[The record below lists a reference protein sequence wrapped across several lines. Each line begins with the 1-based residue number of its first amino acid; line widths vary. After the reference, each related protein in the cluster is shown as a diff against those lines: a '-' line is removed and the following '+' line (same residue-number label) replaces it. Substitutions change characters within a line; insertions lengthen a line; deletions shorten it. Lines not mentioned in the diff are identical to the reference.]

1 MLGLIIDGLSLLAG
15 LTASTNT
22 GTLCDRRAGQFTALP
37 DQLIMK
43 GQQMDAARRLRL
55 IVMMLLAILLA
66 LAVLLSLAFGAVM
79 ISLDDTFSVL
89 AGMVFPVE
97 GAVEAQLIIEQ
108 IRIPRTLMGLL
119 VGATLAL
126 TGAAMQGLFR
136 NPLADPGLIGV
147 SSGAAL
153 GVALVLVLGAPWLTL
168 MSDALLP
175 YATVLGAFIG
185 GALTTWLVY
194 RLGQSVQ
201 GTSVANMLLAGI
213 AIAAISGAFI
223 GLLSYLADDAMLRTL
238 VFWNMGSLGSAS
250 FERAGMLAICCALV
264 WWRLPFQA
272 KALNALLLGESE
284 ARHLGIDVERVK
296 RELVL
301 LTALGVGACVAAAGL
316 IGFVGL
322 VVPHLVRLMLGADH
336 RYVLPASMVMGAALL
351 LLADVAARLVVAPA
365 ELPLGILTALLGAP
379 FFLALLLRAQRSGG
393 V

>member
-1 MLGLIIDGLSLLAG
+1 
-15 LTASTNT
+15 
-22 GTLCDRRAGQFTALP
+22 
-37 DQLIMK
+37 
-43 GQQMDAARRLRL
+43 MDAARRLRL

>member
-1 MLGLIIDGLSLLAG
+1 
-15 LTASTNT
+15 
-22 GTLCDRRAGQFTALP
+22 
-37 DQLIMK
+37 MK

-55 IVMMLLAILLA
+55 MAMVLLAALLV
-66 LAVLLSLAFGAVM
+66 LAVLLSLALGAVT
-79 ISLDDTFSVL
+79 IPLGDTVLVLVSLIL
-89 AGMVFPVE
+89 PME
-97 GAVEAQLIIEQ
+97 HAVEAQLIVEQ
-108 IRIPRTLMGLL
+108 IRLPRTLMGML

-153 GVALVLVLGAPWLTL
+153 GVALILVLGGPWLA
-168 MSDALLP
+168 MMPDALLP

-194 RLGQSVQ
+194 RLGQSVH

-213 AIAAISGAFI
+213 AIAAVSGAFI

-238 VFWNMGSLGSAS
+238 VFWNMGSLGGAS
-250 FERAGMLAICCALV
+250 FERVGMLALCCALV
-264 WWRLPFQA
+264 WWRLPRQA

-284 ARHLGIDVERVK
+284 ARHLGIEVERVK

-322 VVPHLVRLMLGADH
+322 VVPHLVRLMVGANH
-336 RYVLPASMVMGAALL
+336 RYVLPASMLLGAGLL
-351 LLADVAARLVVAPA
+351 LVADVAARLVVAPA

-379 FFLALLLRAQRSGG
+379 FFLALLLRAQRNGG